1 MPLRG
6 KHFSCEFGEKKMV
19 EIELK
24 PTRQPV
30 QWLASADTEPGATHF
45 QWRVSGNQ
53 LAWRPPTDVYV
64 TDEAIIIRVEIAG
77 MRDGEFVI
85 SLENQVLS
93 IRGLRPDQPE
103 RRAYHQMEIRFGEFR
118 TEIEL
123 HWPVENDQIDAEYR
137 DGFLRLVI
145 PKAKPYGIEI
155 QE

>member
-1 MPLRG
+1 
-6 KHFSCEFGEKKMV
+6 MV

-24 PTRQPV
+24 PSKQPA
-30 QWLASADTEPGATHF
+30 QWLASSEAESSATHF
-45 QWRVSGNQ
+45 HWRVSGNQ

-64 TDEAIIIRVEIAG
+64 TDDAVIVRVEIAG

-93 IRGLRPDQPE
+93 IRGTRPDQPE

-118 TEIEL
+118 TDIEL

-137 DGFLRLVI
+137 DGFLRLVL
-145 PKAKPYGIEI
+145 PKAQPFNVEI
-155 QE
+155 AE